1 MNKVNP
7 FHGLM
12 APTPLVT
19 ITPCLPITFFSNLS
33 NTGKAALVANLD
45 KTYSSIVIEG
55 ARTKLV
61 LFLSVY

>member
-7 FHGLM
+7 FPSLM

-19 ITPCLPITFFSNLS
+19 ITPCLLIFFFFSNLS

-45 KTYSSIVIEG
+45 KTCSIVIEG